1 MTDSFALLGQARRP
15 WLDSDELKAR
25 YLALVNEAP
34 PDRRHDAPLD
44 QQQAAAARHADL
56 NSAYQC
62 LREPK
67 NRLLHLIELELG
79 RKPQEIQNAP
89 AETIDLFVDVGQLC
103 SGVDAFLAGRGKGS
117 SPILKAKVFE
127 EGLEWTDRL
136 QQMQEA
142 LSVRRGVLEDR
153 LKRIDAA
160 WDAAGDLEPE
170 ASSLPWAE
178 LGQLYREFS
187 FLGRWFGQLQ
197 QRIVQLSL

>member
-25 YLALVNEAP
+25 YLALANEAP

-44 QQQAAAARHADL
+44 QQQAAAARYADL
-56 NSAYQC
+56 NAAYQC

-103 SGVDAFLAGRGKGS
+103 SGVDAFLAGRGKVS

-153 LKRIDAA
+153 LKR
-160 WDAAGDLEPE
+160 GL
-170 ASSLPWAE
+170 
-178 LGQLYREFS
+178 
-187 FLGRWFGQLQ
+187 
-197 QRIVQLSL
+197 